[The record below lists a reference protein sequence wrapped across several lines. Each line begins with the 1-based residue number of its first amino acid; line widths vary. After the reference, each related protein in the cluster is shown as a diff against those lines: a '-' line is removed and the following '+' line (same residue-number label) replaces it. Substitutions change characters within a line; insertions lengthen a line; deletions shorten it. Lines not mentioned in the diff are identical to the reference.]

1 MHISSAASS
10 VVPHSVPNQSKVEG
24 KVEGAKPDKHDN
36 NAAAT
41 TQTDSTA
48 SVTSTLGNQINVTA

>member
-10 VVPHSVPNQSKVEG
+10 VVPHSVPNQS

>member
-1 MHISSAASS
+1 MHISSAAST
-10 VVPHSVPNQSKVEG
+10 VVPRSVPNQSKVGE
-24 KVEGAKPDKHDN
+24 AKPHKHDN
-36 NAAAT
+36 NASAT